1 MVRYIMLYL
10 YFLRFS
16 FSRAMEF
23 RLDFFFRIV
32 MDTVYYAVHIIFF
45 GVIYRHTAMVG
56 GWDFDQMLIFICGF
70 FLVDAIHMTVH
81 ANNMWMLPE
90 HVNTGNLDYYLIRPV
105 SSLFFLSHRDFA
117 ANSFVN
123 LIIAASM
130 LTWAFLRYPGEFST
144 GQILVFLLLLVNG
157 AYLYWIIHM
166 CFVIPVFWTH
176 SAHGFQML
184 FYSLKQFA
192 ERPDPIF
199 RGMLRRGLTT
209 ILPFLLIAS
218 FPARTLFEGFNAGI
232 LLHAGGVS
240 LLLTLFLL
248 WFWKR
253 ALRSYSSA
261 SS

>member
-1 MVRYIMLYL
+1 MNRYIMLYL

-45 GVIYRHTAMVG
+45 GVIYGHTGVVG
-56 GWDFDQMLIFICGF
+56 GWNFDQMLIFMCGF

-81 ANNMWMLPE
+81 ANNLWALPE
-90 HVNTGNLDYYLIRPV
+90 LVNKGNLDYDLIRPV

-130 LTWAFLRYPGEFST
+130 LVWAFLRYPGEFST
-144 GQILVFLLLLVNG
+144 VQILVFLALLING
-157 AYLYWIIHM
+157 AYLYWIMHM

-192 ERPDPIF
+192 ERPDTIF
-199 RGMLRRGLTT
+199 RGMVRRSLIT

-218 FPARTLFEGFNAGI
+218 FPARILFEGLNVNILIHAGI
-232 LLHAGGVS
+232 ISA
-240 LLLTLFLL
+240 LLTLFLL
-248 WFWKR
+248 WFWNR

>member
-1 MVRYIMLYL
+1 MGRYIKLYL

-45 GVIYRHTAMVG
+45 GVIYGHTSMVG
-56 GWDFDQMLIFICGF
+56 GWDFDQMLIFMCGF
-70 FLVDAIHMTVH
+70 FLVDALHMTVH
-81 ANNMWMLPE
+81 ANNLWALPE
-90 HVNTGNLDYYLIRPV
+90 YVNKGHLDYYLIRPV

-130 LTWAFLRYPGEFST
+130 LIWAILRYPGEFSAL
-144 GQILVFLLLLVNG
+144 QIMVFLGLLLNG
-157 AYLYWIIHM
+157 AYLYWLIHM

-199 RGMLRRGLTT
+199 QGWMRRGLTT

-218 FPARTLFEGFNAGI
+218 YPAQILFSGLNATI
-232 LLHAGGVS
+232 LIHSGLVS
-240 LLLTLFLL
+240 VGLTLFLL
-248 WFWKR
+248 WFWDR

>member
-1 MVRYIMLYL
+1 MGRYGMLYL

-32 MDTVYYAVHIIFF
+32 MDTVYYIVHIIFF
-45 GVIYRHTAMVG
+45 GVIYGHTSMIG
-56 GWDFDQMLIFICGF
+56 GWNFDQILIFMCGF

-81 ANNMWMLPE
+81 ANNIWALPE
-90 HVNTGNLDYYLIRPV
+90 HVNKGDLDYYLIRPV

-123 LIIAASM
+123 LLIAAGM
-130 LTWAFLRYPGEFST
+130 LTWALLRYPGEFST
-144 GQILVFLLLLVNG
+144 VQVLVFLGLLLNG
-157 AYLYWIIHM
+157 AYLYWGIHM

-199 RGMLRRGLTT
+199 QGWIRRTLTT
-209 ILPFLLIAS
+209 FLPFLIIAS
-218 FPARTLFEGFNAGI
+218 FPARILFEGLSLSI
-232 LLHAGGVS
+232 LIHSALVS
-240 LLLTLFLL
+240 LGLSLFLL
-248 WFWKR
+248 WFWKK

>member
-1 MVRYIMLYL
+1 MTRYIKLYL

-45 GVIYRHTAMVG
+45 GVIYGHTSMVG
-56 GWDFDQMLIFICGF
+56 GWDFDQVLIFMCGF
-70 FLVDAIHMTVH
+70 FLVDALHMTIH
-81 ANNMWMLPE
+81 ANNIWALPE
-90 HVNTGNLDYYLIRPV
+90 YVNKGHLDYYLIRPV

-130 LTWAFLRYPGEFST
+130 LTWAILRYPGDFST
-144 GQILVFLLLLVNG
+144 MQLLVFLGLLLNG
-157 AYLYWIIHM
+157 AYLYWVVHM

-199 RGMLRRGLTT
+199 QGVMRRTLTT

-218 FPARTLFEGFNAGI
+218 YPARILFEGLNLSI
-232 LLHAGGVS
+232 LIHSALVSGG
-240 LLLTLFLL
+240 LTLFLL
-248 WFWKR
+248 WFWHR
-253 ALRSYSSA
+253 AVRSYSSA